1 MVKLN
6 IDLSSVYKKTD
17 SRNIEKAKLGM
28 MNQMLSDMQPFVP
41 NNQGILQQT
50 GTIGVDKN
58 SLHWVMPYAVPMY
71 YGVIKN
77 KYGVFPISNF
87 TTPGTGPYWDL
98 KAKGLFMSD
107 WMDVFTK
114 GAGF

>member
-1 MVKLN
+1 MVKVS
-6 IDLSSVYKKTD
+6 IDLAPVYKQTNR
-17 SRNIEKAKLGM
+17 SNIEKAKLGM

-41 NNQGILQQT
+41 NDQGILQQT
-50 GTIGVDKN
+50 GTIGVDKS
-58 SLHWVMPYAVPMY
+58 SLHWVTPYARAQY
-71 YGVIKN
+71 YGTNGKA
-77 KYGVFPISNF
+77 VFSNY

-107 WMDVFTK
+107 WMNVFTK